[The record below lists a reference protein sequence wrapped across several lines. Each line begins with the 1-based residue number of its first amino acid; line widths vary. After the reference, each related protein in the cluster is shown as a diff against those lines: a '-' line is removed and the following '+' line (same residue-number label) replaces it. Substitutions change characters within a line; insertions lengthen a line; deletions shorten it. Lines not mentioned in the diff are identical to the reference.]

1 MRVEGFEREDNKDKI
16 NPKRFSIG
24 VFLRITFPKFLNALC
39 STHTISSKLHDA
51 SRRVRTFAGTKPQD
65 LKSCPFDHSGILA

>member
-1 MRVEGFEREDNKDKI
+1 MRVEGFEREDNS
-16 NPKRFSIG
+16 NQVNSHEFSID

-39 STHTISSKLHDA
+39 SNYA

-65 LKSCPFDHSGILA
+65 LKSCPFDHSGILALVKK